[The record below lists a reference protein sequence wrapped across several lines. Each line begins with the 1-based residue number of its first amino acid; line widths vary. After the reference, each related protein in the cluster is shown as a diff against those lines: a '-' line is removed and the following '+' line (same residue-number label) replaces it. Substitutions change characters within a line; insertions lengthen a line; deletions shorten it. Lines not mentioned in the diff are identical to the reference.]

1 MLFASTARKEADK
14 YQKENNTATIWELRH
29 LTNEAVTRA
38 AQVGEYHAKV
48 ICYRYVPRELRKE
61 YKRLMKELGYRVSC
75 DWDDYWASIIH
86 IRW

>member
-1 MLFASTARKEADK
+1 MLFAKDARKKAE
-14 YQKENNTATIWELRH
+14 QWQEENNTASLWELRH
-29 LTNEAVTRA
+29 LTNEAVTQA

-48 ICYRYVPRELRKE
+48 ICYRHVPRELRKE

>member
-1 MLFASTARKEADK
+1 MLFASEARKKANK
-14 YQKENNTATIWELRH
+14 YQEENNTATIWELRR
-29 LTNEAVTRA
+29 LTNEAVTQA
-38 AQVGEYHAKV
+38 ANIGEYHAKA

-75 DWDDYWASIIH
+75 DWDDQASIIH